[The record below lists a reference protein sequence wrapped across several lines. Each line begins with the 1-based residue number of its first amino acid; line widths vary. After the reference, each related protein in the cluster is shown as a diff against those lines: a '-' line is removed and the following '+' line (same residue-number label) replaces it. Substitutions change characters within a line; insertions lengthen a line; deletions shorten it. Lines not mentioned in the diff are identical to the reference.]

1 MNSVPPTAVL
11 HIGSFGPN
19 MAPPILRLPVEVLTQ
34 ICSYLPANAPTPFIA
49 DLASIC
55 RVNRLLHQIATP
67 ILYRDVHIDYV
78 STFGGAS
85 KILRCFLDSELKHE
99 HSGIRYIRSLR
110 ISEGSP
116 RPDEREDY
124 DSEKGVIRED
134 IAKLVLKIRPDQL
147 SSLYAET
154 ADFREVYQE
163 NLGDQNNLKN
173 LQVRY
178 RPSNEDVPL
187 TSPFN
192 YWSQRIRHYTSRLTD
207 AKFTLRLSGLTI
219 NLDLV
224 TVTEIDI
231 KPMEPG
237 SLLRPIR
244 VKTIPILTHLEDDEE
259 KKLSHIVHD
268 IQSLLFSLLS
278 AVNGEAFYIEEL
290 DIGFPNHYMLEPHLE
305 REALTPVVGRVRK
318 LVVWSPSRAWPMMR
332 IVLPFTTNLTDLRL
346 FHTVGQHFLERQM
359 EEPPFKL
366 KILYIVDPESTGQ
379 YISQKALMPHA
390 QTLEVLWLES
400 SDWNGHTIQAINLP
414 LSSNQPPNT
423 LNWSFLIS
431 GKFPKLREVAVC
443 LDVDTV
449 EAGLVGE
456 NFELLRILN
465 EYDFQSACKSS
476 IKGLAE
482 QAFNKIYKRGT
493 SPKFRAIA
501 FGTPNRDL
509 SARRRPDYEEISIF
523 FGRKERDMLGREVAR
538 CTPVNARQARY
549 MLPGTVIIEEDERSL
564 RSVEKWP
571 KSNN

>member
-11 HIGSFGPN
+11 HIGSLSPN
-19 MAPPILRLPVEVLTQ
+19 MGPPILRLPVEVLTQ

-55 RVNRLLHQIATP
+55 RVNRLFHQIATP

-99 HSGIRYIRSLR
+99 HSGIR
-110 ISEGSP
+110 
-116 RPDEREDY
+116 
-124 DSEKGVIRED
+124 
-134 IAKLVLKIRPDQL
+134 
-147 SSLYAET
+147 T

-178 RPSNEDVPL
+178 RPSNEDLPL
-187 TSPFN
+187 ASPFN

-244 VKTIPILTHLEDDEE
+244 VKTIPTLTHSEDDAE

-278 AVNGEAFYIEEL
+278 AVDGEAFYIEEL

-318 LVVWSPSRAWPMMR
+318 LTVWSPSRAWPMMR

-400 SDWNGHTIQAINLP
+400 SDWNGHIIQAVNIP
-414 LSSNQPPNT
+414 LLSNQLPNN
-423 LNWSFLIS
+423 LNWGFLIS
-431 GKFPKLREVAVC
+431 EKFPKLREVAVC
-443 LDVDTV
+443 LDVDAV

-465 EYDFQSACKSS
+465 EYDFQNACKSS
-476 IKGLAE
+476 INGLAE
-482 QAFNKIYKRGT
+482 QAFNKIYERGT
-493 SPKFRAIA
+493 SSKFRAIA

-509 SARRRPDYEEISIF
+509 SSRRRPDYEEISIF
-523 FGRKERDMLGREVAR
+523 FGRKERDILGREVAR

-549 MLPGTVIIEEDERSL
+549 MLPDTVIIEEDERSL

-571 KSNN
+571 KLNN